1 MTDAR
6 ARPDERPADDRSR
19 GQCRVRAL
27 AELAR
32 AEVRRDLAAFLAVLA
47 RGGPD
52 GEDLEQEVWLQAA
65 ERAAGPGLP
74 RDLRGWLRARAVR
87 AVLTARR
94 TAAPEVPV
102 PRPPVAR
109 RGPHEEL
116 LAAELGRAVRRALGR
131 LSGRCPELL
140 LSLAE
145 SPELS
150 YTELAARTGIPR
162 GSIGPTRSR
171 CLACLRSLLAARR
184 ADLTG
189 E

>member
-1 MTDAR
+1 MTEAPPDA
-6 ARPDERPADDRSR
+6 APPHAAPPAECRPLADLPVDE
-19 GQCRVRAL
+19 L
-27 AELAR
+27 
-32 AEVRRDLAAFLAVLA
+32 RRDLVPFLAVLA
-47 RGGPD
+47 GDRLD
-52 GEDLEQEVWLQAA
+52 GEDLEQEVWLQAV

-74 RDLRGWLRARAVR
+74 RDRRGWLRGCAVR
-87 AVLTARR
+87 SALAARGAAV
-94 TAAPEVPV
+94 PEVSV
-102 PRPPVAR
+102 PRPAVAR

-116 LAAELGRAVRRALGR
+116 LAAELARAVRRALAR

-145 SPELS
+145 SPELG
-150 YTELAARTGIPR
+150 YTALAARTGIPR

-184 ADLTG
+184 GDWTG

>member
-1 MTDAR
+1 
-6 ARPDERPADDRSR
+6 
-19 GQCRVRAL
+19 
-27 AELAR
+27 
-32 AEVRRDLAAFLAVLA
+32 
-47 RGGPD
+47 
-52 GEDLEQEVWLQAA
+52 VWLQAA

-87 AVLTARR
+87 AALTARR
-94 TAAPEVPV
+94 AAVREVPV
-102 PRPPVAR
+102 PRPPVDR

-116 LAAELGRAVRRALGR
+116 QAAELRRAVRRALGR

-145 SPELS
+145 SPELR
-150 YTELAARTGIPR
+150 YAELAVRTGIPR

-184 ADLTG
+184 ADWTG

>member
-1 MTDAR
+1 M
-6 ARPDERPADDRSR
+6 PH
-19 GQCRVRAL
+19 
-27 AELAR
+27 AEL
-32 AEVRRDLAAFLAVLA
+32 RRELAPFLAVLA
-47 RGGPD
+47 GSRAD

-65 ERAAGPGLP
+65 ERSAGAGLP
-74 RDLRGWLRARAVR
+74 RDLGGWLRARAVR
-87 AVLTARR
+87 AALTARR
-94 TAAPEVPV
+94 AAAREVPV

-145 SPELS
+145 SPELR

-184 ADLTG
+184 ADPSG